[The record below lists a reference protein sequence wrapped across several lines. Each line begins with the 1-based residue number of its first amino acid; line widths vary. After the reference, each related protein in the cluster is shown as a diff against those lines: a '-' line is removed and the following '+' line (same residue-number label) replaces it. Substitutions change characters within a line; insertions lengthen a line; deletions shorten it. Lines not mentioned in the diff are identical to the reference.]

1 MTPLGTIVILLSPA
15 LFFLVETMFYRIITR
30 PYSENLGYYGR
41 FHRGVQ
47 VVLEGVVKGLK
58 GLSQGLE
65 VLVLWLQA
73 LAIFCGGTGVEDHEM
88 RGDFAQASP
97 PPYDFVSALRSI
109 FFYCPPRPSHRMLWP
124 LTKWSLLEMRRR
136 EERTQTG
143 LFFIFIYLAEGHG
156 PFLFSIIFTEL

>member
-1 MTPLGTIVILLSPA
+1 MTPVRTIVILLSPA

-47 VVLEGVVKGLK
+47 VVLEGAVKGLK

-97 PPYDFVSALRSI
+97 PPYDFVS

-156 PFLFSIIFTEL
+156 PLLFSIIFTEL

>member
-1 MTPLGTIVILLSPA
+1 MTPVRTIVILLSPA

-47 VVLEGVVKGLK
+47 VVLEGAVKGLK

-73 LAIFCGGTGVEDHEM
+73 LAIFCGGTGEEDHEM
-88 RGDFAQASP
+88 RSDFAQASP

-109 FFYCPPRPSHRMLWP
+109 FFLLP
-124 LTKWSLLEMRRR
+124 TKTI
-136 EERTQTG
+136 TQNA
-143 LFFIFIYLAEGHG
+143 LATDKVVITRNEK
-156 PFLFSIIFTEL
+156 T